1 MHALRLIAGNSP
13 PSPGHHDT
21 TMRFQTLTL
30 THSRFILYLRSRNN
44 LPIGL
49 LDEDERV
56 QTPPGLA
63 TKELIFPAPLSYPA
77 LNPSPP
83 VPLHRPLTQSATTNS
98 PTKPKTLRRLSVV
111 RKKADSLPP
120 PPSPRISPPPTLFG
134 SRRLSRLSQST
145 PKVAPSTFEAQHTP
159 PSSFA
164 HRRSHS
170 AYDSLAGPRPLDG
183 QFMPRSRSTP
193 QVETTPSA
201 SLGGSTHSI
210 APAQQYASVDSL
222 SSAAAASSLHSLNRV
237 WWQARAPILRVFV
250 PCSTLDEATLHAC
263 MVQLT
268 AAELHKHLAP
278 GDLVINFGY
287 VPEQAEGAEED
298 VGWMIYDGERLMP
311 LTHRI
316 PVYNPTFALPSPFY
330 YSHVLPP
337 TTNPRF
343 MLTIPRR
350 RTQAPV
356 FTHGRMISTV
366 ASVMS
371 PTGRVRVNLTAW
383 MARIEGVRWGSEWM
397 LEAEG
402 TKEGKA
408 FLEAAIASADVGGD
422 QEWELVRE
430 KSGRGRI
437 WLRRAL
443 L

>member
-1 MHALRLIAGNSP
+1 M
-13 PSPGHHDT
+13 
-21 TMRFQTLTL
+21 
-30 THSRFILYLRSRNN
+30 
-44 LPIGL
+44 
-49 LDEDERV
+49 
-56 QTPPGLA
+56 
-63 TKELIFPAPLSYPA
+63 
-77 LNPSPP
+77 
-83 VPLHRPLTQSATTNS
+83 
-98 PTKPKTLRRLSVV
+98 
-111 RKKADSLPP
+111 
-120 PPSPRISPPPTLFG
+120 
-134 SRRLSRLSQST
+134 
-145 PKVAPSTFEAQHTP
+145 
-159 PSSFA
+159 
-164 HRRSHS
+164 
-170 AYDSLAGPRPLDG
+170 
-183 QFMPRSRSTP
+183 
-193 QVETTPSA
+193 
-201 SLGGSTHSI
+201 
-210 APAQQYASVDSL
+210 DSL
-222 SSAAAASSLHSLNRV
+222 SSAAAASSLHSLSRV

-250 PCSTLDEATLHAC
+250 PCSVLDEATLHAC
-263 MVQLT
+263 LVQLT

-287 VPEQAEGAEED
+287 VPEHAEGTEED

-343 MLTIPRR
+343 LLTIPRR
-350 RTQAPV
+350 RTQVAS
-356 FTHGRMISTV
+356 FSHGRMTSTV

-383 MARIEGVRWGSEWM
+383 MARIEGVRWGSDWI

-408 FLEAAIASADVGGD
+408 FLETAIASADVGGD
-422 QEWELVRE
+422 QEWELIRE

>member
-1 MHALRLIAGNSP
+1 M
-13 PSPGHHDT
+13 
-21 TMRFQTLTL
+21 
-30 THSRFILYLRSRNN
+30 
-44 LPIGL
+44 
-49 LDEDERV
+49 
-56 QTPPGLA
+56 
-63 TKELIFPAPLSYPA
+63 
-77 LNPSPP
+77 
-83 VPLHRPLTQSATTNS
+83 
-98 PTKPKTLRRLSVV
+98 
-111 RKKADSLPP
+111 
-120 PPSPRISPPPTLFG
+120 
-134 SRRLSRLSQST
+134 
-145 PKVAPSTFEAQHTP
+145 FEAQPTP
-159 PSSFA
+159 PSSFPH
-164 HRRSHS
+164 HRSQS
-170 AYDSLAGPRPLDG
+170 AYDTLAGLNPSNG
-183 QFMPRSRSTP
+183 QPMPRSRSSP
-193 QVETTPSA
+193 QVETIPSA
-201 SLGGSTHSI
+201 SLGGSSHSI
-210 APAQQYASVDSL
+210 APVQQHASVDSL

-237 WWQARAPILRVFV
+237 WWQARAPILRVYV
-250 PCSTLDEATLHAC
+250 PCSVLDEATLQAC

-268 AAELHKHLAP
+268 AAELHKHLTP

-316 PVYNPTFALPSPFY
+316 PVYNPTFTLPSPFH

-343 MLTIPRR
+343 VLTIPRR

-356 FTHGRMISTV
+356 FTHGRMSSTV
-366 ASVMS
+366 PSVMS
-371 PTGRVRVNLTAW
+371 PTGRVRVKLTAW
-383 MARIEGVRWGSEWM
+383 MARMEGVRWGNEWI